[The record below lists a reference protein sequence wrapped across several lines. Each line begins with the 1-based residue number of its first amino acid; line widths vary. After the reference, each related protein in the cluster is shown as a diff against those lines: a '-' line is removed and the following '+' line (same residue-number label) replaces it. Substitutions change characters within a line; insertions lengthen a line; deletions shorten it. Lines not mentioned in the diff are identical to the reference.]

1 MEKAILVAV
10 KIKGIDIDLKYS
22 LNELNNLA
30 TGLNYQVVNVLT
42 QTLEKT
48 TPNFYIGAG
57 KVEELKIMLNQT
69 EATTII
75 FDDEL
80 SPSQIRN
87 LENALNVAIMDRT
100 FLILKIFEQRASTT
114 EAKLEI
120 KLAMNKYLLPREIS
134 KWGEDSR
141 EGGTSGSLSNRGSGE
156 TKRELN
162 KRMLANEIVQIE
174 KELTKIHQ
182 MKDRQIQKRKR
193 NQVPIVALVG
203 YTNAGKSTTMNTLI
217 NYLTNDNKKEVYA
230 ENKLFATLNTFNR
243 RLSIKNCEFVLVDTI
258 GFVSKLPHDLIN
270 SFKTTLKEIQS
281 ADYILHIVD
290 ISSRYF
296 LEQINITNKVLNDIG
311 VKGIPMLYVLNKYDM
326 YDDQNTQIVGI
337 DNLPFSN
344 KSLLNIEI
352 LVDKIYEHI
361 KPNTKDVK
369 ILIPYN
375 EAKLL
380 NYLIENTNISKKEYS
395 DNGTYLE
402 LEIDTKDYKLVEMY
416 EIDNI
421 TS

>member
-10 KIKGIDIDLKYS
+10 KIKGTATDLKYS

-30 TGLNYQVVNVLT
+30 TGLSYQVVNVLT
-42 QTLEKT
+42 QALDKPTS
-48 TPNFYIGAG
+48 NFYIGAG

-87 LENALNVAIMDRT
+87 LENALNVTIMDRA
-100 FLILKIFEQRASTT
+100 FLILRIFEQRASTT

-174 KELTKIHQ
+174 KELAKIHQ

-243 RLSIKNCEFVLVDTI
+243 RLTINNCEFVLVDTI

-344 KSLLNIEI
+344 KSLLNIEV

-361 KPNTKDVK
+361 KPNTKYIK
-369 ILIPYN
+369 LLIPYS
-375 EAKLL
+375 EAKIL
-380 NYLIENTNISKKEYS
+380 NYLIENTNIYKKEYS

-402 LEIDTKDYKLVEMY
+402 LEIAAKDYKLVEMY

>member
-10 KIKGIDIDLKYS
+10 KIKGTDTDLKYS

-42 QTLEKT
+42 QTLEKP

-57 KVEELKIMLNQT
+57 KVMELKTMLNQT
-69 EATTII
+69 DATTII

-87 LENALNVAIMDRT
+87 LENTLNVVIMDRT
-100 FLILKIFEQRASTT
+100 FLILQIFEQRANTT

-217 NYLTNDNKKEVYA
+217 NYLTKDNKKEVYA
-230 ENKLFATLNTFNR
+230 ENKLFATLNTYNR
-243 RLSIKNCEFVLVDTI
+243 RLIIKNTEFVLVDTI
-258 GFVSKLPHDLIN
+258 GFVSKLPHELIN
-270 SFKTTLKEIQS
+270 SFKTTLKEIQN

-296 LEQINITNKVLNDIG
+296 LEQINITNEVLNDIG
-311 VKGIPMLYVLNKYDM
+311 VKGIPTLYVLNK
-326 YDDQNTQIVGI
+326 
-337 DNLPFSN
+337 
-344 KSLLNIEI
+344 
-352 LVDKIYEHI
+352 
-361 KPNTKDVK
+361 
-369 ILIPYN
+369 
-375 EAKLL
+375 
-380 NYLIENTNISKKEYS
+380 
-395 DNGTYLE
+395 
-402 LEIDTKDYKLVEMY
+402 
-416 EIDNI
+416 
-421 TS
+421 

>member
-1 MEKAILVAV
+1 MEKAILVGI
-10 KIKGIDIDLKYS
+10 KIKGTDTDLKYS

-42 QTLEKT
+42 QALDKPTS
-48 TPNFYIGAG
+48 NFYIGAG

-87 LENALNVAIMDRT
+87 LENALNVTIMDRT
-100 FLILKIFEQRASTT
+100 FLILRIFEQRASTT

-174 KELTKIHQ
+174 KELAKIHQ

-217 NYLTNDNKKEVYA
+217 NYLTSDNKKEVYA

-243 RLSIKNCEFVLVDTI
+243 RLTIKNCEFVLVDTI

-311 VKGIPMLYVLNKYDM
+311 IKGIPMLYVLNKYDM

-344 KSLLNIEI
+344 KSLLNIDV

-361 KPNTKDVK
+361 KPNTKNVK
-369 ILIPYN
+369 LLIPYS

-402 LEIDTKDYKLVEMY
+402 LEIAAKDYKLIEMY
-416 EIDNI
+416 EIDEI

>member
-1 MEKAILVAV
+1 MEKAILVGI
-10 KIKGIDIDLKYS
+10 KIKGTDTDLKYS

-42 QTLEKT
+42 QALDKPTS
-48 TPNFYIGAG
+48 NFYIGAG

-87 LENALNVAIMDRT
+87 LENALNVTIMDRT
-100 FLILKIFEQRASTT
+100 FLILRIFEQRASTT

-174 KELTKIHQ
+174 KELAKIHQ

-217 NYLTNDNKKEVYA
+217 NYLTSDNKKEVYA

-243 RLSIKNCEFVLVDTI
+243 RLTIKNCEFVLVDTI

-311 VKGIPMLYVLNKYDM
+311 IKGIPMLYVLNKYDM

-344 KSLLNIEI
+344 KSLLNIDV

-361 KPNTKDVK
+361 KPNTKNVK
-369 ILIPYN
+369 LLIPYS

-402 LEIDTKDYKLVEMY
+402 LEIAAKDYRLIEMY
-416 EIDNI
+416 EIDEI

>member
-1 MEKAILVAV
+1 MEKAILVGI
-10 KIKGIDIDLKYS
+10 KIKGTDTDLKYS

-42 QTLEKT
+42 QALDKPTS
-48 TPNFYIGAG
+48 NFYIGAG

-87 LENALNVAIMDRT
+87 LENALNVTIMDRT
-100 FLILKIFEQRASTT
+100 FLILRIFEQRASTT

-174 KELTKIHQ
+174 KELAKIHQ

-217 NYLTNDNKKEVYA
+217 NYLTSDNKKEVYA

-243 RLSIKNCEFVLVDTI
+243 RLTIKNCEFVLVDTI

-344 KSLLNIEI
+344 KSLLNIDV

-369 ILIPYN
+369 LLIPYS
-375 EAKLL
+375 EAKIL

-395 DNGTYLE
+395 DNGIYLE
-402 LEIDTKDYKLVEMY
+402 LEIAAKDYKLIEMY
-416 EIDNI
+416 EIDEI

>member
-10 KIKGIDIDLKYS
+10 KIKGTNTDLKYS
-22 LNELNNLA
+22 LSELNNLA

-42 QTLEKT
+42 QALDKP

-69 EATTII
+69 EANTII

-87 LENALNVAIMDRT
+87 LENALNVTIMDRT
-100 FLILKIFEQRASTT
+100 FLILRIFEQRANTT

-174 KELTKIHQ
+174 KELAKIHQ
-182 MKDRQIQKRKR
+182 MKDRQIQNRKR
-193 NQVPIVALVG
+193 NLVPIVALVG

-344 KSLLNIEI
+344 KSLLNIET
-352 LVDKIYEHI
+352 LVDNIYEHI
-361 KPNTKDVK
+361 KPNTKNVK
-369 ILIPYN
+369 LLIPYS

-380 NYLIENTNISKKEYS
+380 NYLIENTNISKKEYN

-402 LEIDTKDYKLVEMY
+402 LEIDAKDYKLVEMY
-416 EIDNI
+416 EIDEI

>member
-1 MEKAILVAV
+1 MEKAILVGV
-10 KIKGIDIDLKYS
+10 KIKGTDTDLKYS

-42 QTLEKT
+42 QALDKPTS
-48 TPNFYIGAG
+48 NFYIGAG

-87 LENALNVAIMDRT
+87 LENALNVTIMDRT
-100 FLILKIFEQRASTT
+100 FLILRIFEQRASTT

-174 KELTKIHQ
+174 KELAKIHQ

-217 NYLTNDNKKEVYA
+217 NYLTSDNKKEVYA

-243 RLSIKNCEFVLVDTI
+243 RLTIKKCEFVLVDTI
-258 GFVSKLPHDLIN
+258 GFVSKLPHDLIS
-270 SFKTTLKEIQS
+270 SFKTTLKEIQN

-344 KSLLNIEI
+344 KSLLNIDV
-352 LVDKIYEHI
+352 LVDKIYKHI
-361 KPNTKDVK
+361 KPNTKNVK
-369 ILIPYN
+369 LLIPYS
-375 EAKLL
+375 EAKIL
-380 NYLIENTNISKKEYS
+380 NYLIENTNISKKKYS
-395 DNGTYLE
+395 DNGIYLE
-402 LEIDTKDYKLVEMY
+402 LEIAAKDYKLIEMY
-416 EIDNI
+416 EIDEI

>member
-10 KIKGIDIDLKYS
+10 KIKGTDTDLKYS

-42 QTLEKT
+42 QTLEKP

-57 KVEELKIMLNQT
+57 KVMELKTMLNQT
-69 EATTII
+69 DATTII

-87 LENALNVAIMDRT
+87 LENTLNVVIMDRT
-100 FLILKIFEQRASTT
+100 FLILQIFEQRANTT

-217 NYLTNDNKKEVYA
+217 NYLTKDNKKEVYA
-230 ENKLFATLNTFNR
+230 ENKLFATLNTYNR
-243 RLSIKNCEFVLVDTI
+243 RLIIKNTEFVLVDTI
-258 GFVSKLPHDLIN
+258 GFVSKLPHELIN
-270 SFKTTLKEIQS
+270 SFKTTLKEIQN

-296 LEQINITNKVLNDIG
+296 LEQINITNEVLNDIG
-311 VKGIPMLYVLNKYDM
+311 VKGIPTLYVLNKYDM

-337 DNLPFSN
+337 ENLPFSN
-344 KSLLNIEI
+344 KSLLNIEA
-352 LVDKIYEHI
+352 LVNNIYEHI
-361 KPNTKDVK
+361 KPNTRNVK
-369 ILIPYN
+369 LIIPYN

-380 NYLIENTNISKKEYS
+380 NYLIENTSISKKEYK
-395 DNGTYLE
+395 DNGIYLE
-402 LEIDTKDYKLVEMY
+402 LEISTSDYKLIEMY
-416 EIDNI
+416 EIDEI

>member
-10 KIKGIDIDLKYS
+10 KIKGTNTDLKYS
-22 LNELNNLA
+22 LSELNNLA

-42 QTLEKT
+42 QALDKP

-69 EATTII
+69 EANTII

-87 LENALNVAIMDRT
+87 LENALNVTIMDRT
-100 FLILKIFEQRASTT
+100 FLILRIFEQRANTT

-174 KELTKIHQ
+174 KELAKIHQ
-182 MKDRQIQKRKR
+182 MKDRQIQNRKR

-344 KSLLNIEI
+344 KSLLNIET
-352 LVDKIYEHI
+352 LVDNIYEHI
-361 KPNTKDVK
+361 KPNTKNVK
-369 ILIPYN
+369 LLIPYS

-380 NYLIENTNISKKEYS
+380 NYLIENTNISKKEYN
-395 DNGTYLE
+395 DNGTYFE
-402 LEIDTKDYKLVEMY
+402 LEIDAKDYKLVEMY
-416 EIDNI
+416 EIDEI